1 MDTLIGKGGVSMSSN
16 PNEPVDMITSTSN
29 NPVRDRIKSRNPAD
43 FSSASLRRLALSR
56 LGRSR

>member
-1 MDTLIGKGGVSMSSN
+1 MSSN